1 MWLCVVVTPT
11 LEIEGVFGVQRVP
24 VSNTRDYIPLFYSK
38 KLLPVSMSCPV
49 CVCDDGRGL

>member
-11 LEIEGVFGVQRVP
+11 LEIEGVFGVQRMP